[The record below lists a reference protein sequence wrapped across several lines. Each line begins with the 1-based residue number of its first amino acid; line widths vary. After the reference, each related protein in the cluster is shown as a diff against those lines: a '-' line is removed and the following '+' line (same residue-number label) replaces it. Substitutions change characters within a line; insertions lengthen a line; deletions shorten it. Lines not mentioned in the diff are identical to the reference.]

1 MAFGGGSELLE
12 AGHDQGNVWALLEE
26 AMLCVLTSRHS
37 SSMLGGGHVL
47 TLPPSIAT
55 FFGHVPWLGMYFGKI
70 PAATGNLVVLLNA
83 CAERTAARLKRGSEK
98 KDLFHYL
105 VRLTSSFDL
114 STRQHVSVRLA

>member
-1 MAFGGGSELLE
+1 MRTNLSAFVVYARRGACANAS
-12 AGHDQGNVWALLEE
+12 AKHRDV
-26 AMLCVLTSRHS
+26 
-37 SSMLGGGHVL
+37 
-47 TLPPSIAT
+47 
-55 FFGHVPWLGMYFGKI
+55 FGHVPWLGMYFGKI

-83 CAERTAARLKRGSEK
+83 CAERTAARLKRWSEK